1 MAEIRR
7 RLLCR
12 KARSGA
18 QAGPVLLALLAAACG
33 EPAANRPAA
42 YVNVRDSAGIQI
54 VENGPLA
61 SVDPAWAVVDTTNRL
76 RIGLVDGEEAYLFE
90 RITAAIRLS
99 DGRIAVAD
107 HGTAEIRFF
116 DVDGHFLYRTGGK
129 GGGPGE
135 YVNFSRFYPLPADSF
150 LVVDWEGGRWH
161 FAGPDGVPGW
171 SREAPRQATS
181 ASGVG
186 PRYRL
191 QETYADGTMLVSRA
205 APDDCPSS
213 PDVPVL
219 CTRWIHL
226 LRVDREGELLA
237 DFGVVPAGQ
246 QYSERIP
253 SGSIASISHFY
264 GQGRW
269 GVAGMRTWAA
279 VGDRFEFRVH
289 GPDGDLQRIVRVG
302 EPPRPVGNPR
312 FADSP
317 ERDASSTA
325 EERRSRSNFYAAMER
340 APKPLHYPFFDDAVA
355 DDAGNLWVRLTTSLS
370 SSLDDGQRWAV
381 IDSTGVLR
389 GTVRTPSIR
398 ARGLGS
404 YTVPQFGDD
413 FILFATRDSFQIPV
427 VDLYPL
433 VRQAPDITGDTGDRT
448 DNGS

>member
-1 MAEIRR
+1 MAEVRR
-7 RLLCR
+7 RLPCR
-12 KARSGA
+12 RARSGA
-18 QAGPVLLALLAAACG
+18 QAAPVLLALLAAACG
-33 EPAANRPAA
+33 ERVADRQAA
-42 YVNVRDSAGIQI
+42 YVHVRDSAGIQI
-54 VENGPLA
+54 VENGQLA
-61 SVDPAWAVVDTTNRL
+61 SVDTAWAVVDTTNRI
-76 RIGLVDGEEAYLFE
+76 RIGLVDGEKAYLFE

-116 DVDGHFLYRTGGK
+116 DAEGRFLRATGGE

-161 FAGPDGVPGW
+161 FAGPDGVAGW
-171 SREAPRQATS
+171 RREAPRHATP
-181 ASGVG
+181 ASDMTR
-186 PRYRL
+186 RYRL
-191 QETYADGTMLVSRA
+191 QETYPDGTMLVSRA
-205 APDDCPSS
+205 APDDCPGT
-213 PDVPVL
+213 PDVPFL
-219 CTRWIHL
+219 CVQRNHL

-253 SGSIASISHFY
+253 SGSIARISHFY

-269 GVAGMRTWAA
+269 GVAGMRTWVA

-289 GPDGDLQRIVRVG
+289 GPNGDLQRIVRVE

-312 FADSP
+312 YAASP

-325 EERRSRSNFYAAMER
+325 EERRSLSNMNAAMER
-340 APKPLHYPFFDDAVA
+340 APKPPHYPFFDDAVA
-355 DDAGNLWVRLTTSLS
+355 DDVGNLWVRLTSYVS
-370 SSLDDGQRWAV
+370 SSLGNGQRWAV

-398 ARGLGS
+398 ARGLGT
-404 YTVPQFGDD
+404 YTAPQFGGD
-413 FILFATRDSFQIPV
+413 FILSATRDSFQVPV

-433 VRQAPDITGDTGDRT
+433 LRRDDG
-448 DNGS
+448 